1 MDNLIKDNKCKRS
14 IIRGTEHI
22 DSISAGET
30 KVITISFTEDL
41 SNDAVCITS
50 AVGWALE
57 SSVQYID
64 TNAVIV
70 SVTNQSETGV
80 SDVDLNYVVL

>member
-14 IIRGTEHI
+14 IIRGSEHI

-41 SNDAVCITS
+41 SDDAVCITS
-50 AVGWALE
+50 AVGWPLE
-57 SSVQYID
+57 SSVQCIE

-80 SDVDLNYVVL
+80 SNVDLNYVVL